1 MNAHLTELKKRFL
14 PEAAL
19 AITLESGRLS
29 AAFVSQENGGREL
42 FSLPFGAELVAADPE
57 KAGKE
62 LAAALSTAGVRQKRC
77 VVCLPPGWALTA
89 STDLPEMPEEDLR
102 SFLELRAEREF
113 PMAADEMRISHS
125 PYSLPDGSR
134 RTTLAAVPNR
144 RMEAVEKMLAAA
156 GCRAVS
162 VSLALDECLAEPKPA
177 LHFLANGTH
186 TSVVVTAGGGV
197 VSMRSLA
204 SPGPV
209 EGETPFDAAAF
220 YREVRI
226 TLGRLPEPI
235 RQQVRE
241 ARFGG
246 TPASAKR
253 LSDATA
259 DQLLQLGLES
269 VNMNNGANGSDAPRE
284 AAVAAAQCFLRKQP
298 VTFEFVVPEVKQWE
312 VMLKRA
318 DLKGR
323 KRLIQI
329 VAAAILLPLVML
341 LVRGQIEGYYARRWA
356 RMENTVN
363 ELSSLQKKIMM
374 FHPWFKGAPV
384 TVQTID
390 GLASVFPEQGDV
402 WAKNLVIKDNG
413 QVTLTAFARSRAAEL
428 AFNDRLISH
437 PGVTKV
443 GTEGERGTNPIEF
456 TVSFTYNPIQ

>member
-1 MNAHLTELKKRFL
+1 
-14 PEAAL
+14 
-19 AITLESGRLS
+19 
-29 AAFVSQENGGREL
+29 
-42 FSLPFGAELVAADPE
+42 
-57 KAGKE
+57 
-62 LAAALSTAGVRQKRC
+62 
-77 VVCLPPGWALTA
+77 
-89 STDLPEMPEEDLR
+89 
-102 SFLELRAEREF
+102 
-113 PMAADEMRISHS
+113 MAADEMRISHS
-125 PYSLPDGSR
+125 PYSLPDGKR

-204 SPGPV
+204 SPGPAD
-209 EGETPFDAAAF
+209 GETPFDAAAF

-226 TLGRLPEPI
+226 TLGRLPETL
-235 RQQVRE
+235 RRQVRE

-246 TPASAKR
+246 TPASARR
-253 LSDATA
+253 LRAATS
-259 DQLLQLGLES
+259 DQLLGLGLES
-269 VNMNNGANGSDAPRE
+269 VNGASNGAGEPRE

-329 VAAAILLPLVML
+329 GACTIALPVLAL
-341 LVRGQIEGYYARRWA
+341 LVRGQIEGYYTRRWDKMKDNVA
-356 RMENTVN
+356 
-363 ELSSLQKKIMM
+363 ELTSLQQKILM

-384 TVQTID
+384 TVQTME
-390 GLASVFPEQGDV
+390 GLATVFPEQGDV
-402 WAKNLVIKDNG
+402 WAKNLIIKDSG
-413 QVTLTAFARSRAAEL
+413 QVTLTAFAKSRAAEL

-437 PGVTKV
+437 PGVTAV
-443 GTEGERGTNPIEF
+443 ATEGERGTNPIEF
-456 TVSFTYNPIQ
+456 TVTFTYNPRL